1 MTPTDTTRVTDALDM
16 RAIRKGL
23 QNTDYDVDENASR
36 SVFNNWIADLDGERD
51 DFIEQLKPSAKV
63 AKLQPWSTKLSG
75 ITETESDDIAVNA
88 DSLTVR
94 GAHYYDSFFHYTN
107 HTTWVFGIQWLSGTL
122 KQIHENATSADEAQ
136 EILRSHCKDLSEP
149 MYQMAAEEIPSPV
162 IGNVDGSESPR
173 LFHFE
178 NKDHLYVEYWTEGS
192 EQDTF
197 DVNTGDYKVA
207 QTLQR
212 TCFRIHLDSGLVE
225 ITGDASRGPNK
236 DALKAFLERLG
247 GNPVIGDVNIGTEG
261 IQKAKENLAFIVS
274 LDEFDGEDA
283 KIRFSKNDNGDVE
296 ADPYHSD
303 TESERERV
311 RLNMQLL
318 YGRTQNGWELIYRK
332 EVGQQYSDSEEV
344 EVGQLIKDL
353 KRSGPFKQILPLTVG
368 LNREKSSIRFYPE
381 EISPPTRRT
390 IFHLF
395 ADELEWR

>member
-1 MTPTDTTRVTDALDM
+1 M
-16 RAIRKGL
+16 RAIRRGL

-36 SVFNNWIADLDGERD
+36 SVFNNWIADLDNERD
-51 DFIEQLKPSAKV
+51 EFIEQLKPSAKV
-63 AKLQPWSTKLSG
+63 AKLQRWSTKLSG
-75 ITETESDDIAVNA
+75 ITETGSDDIAVNA

-107 HTTWVFGIQWLSGTL
+107 HTTWVFGLPWISGAL
-122 KQIHENATSADEAQ
+122 EQVRENAESAEEAQ
-136 EILRSHCKDLSEP
+136 KILRIQCKDLSEP
-149 MYQMAAEEIPSPV
+149 MYEMAAEEEPSPL

-178 NKDHLYVEYWTEGS
+178 DEDHLYVEYWTEGS
-192 EQDTF
+192 GQEIF
-197 DVNTGDYKVA
+197 DVNTGDYKSA

-225 ITGDASRGPNK
+225 ITGDMSRGPNK

-247 GNPVIGDVNIGTEG
+247 GNPMISDVDIGMEG
-261 IQKAKENLAFIVS
+261 IQKAKEKLAFIVS
-274 LDEFDGEDA
+274 LDEFDGDDA
-283 KIRFSKNDNGDVE
+283 KIRFSKNKDGDVE
-296 ADPYHSD
+296 ADPVHSD

-353 KRSGPFKQILPLTVG
+353 ENSGSFKEILPLTVG

-395 ADELEWR
+395 ADVLNWR